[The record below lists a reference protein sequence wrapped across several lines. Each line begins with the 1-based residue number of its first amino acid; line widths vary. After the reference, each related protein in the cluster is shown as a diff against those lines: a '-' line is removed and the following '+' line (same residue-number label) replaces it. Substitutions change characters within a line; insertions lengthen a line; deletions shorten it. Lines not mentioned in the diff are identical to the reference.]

1 MHLESRDLERLVDNL
16 QKDFD
21 TEFSRMKAEATALV
35 NAAVP
40 ALKGRI
46 HRDTGALAESA
57 SVDVTEGPETW
68 SATISVGGPTA
79 DYVYYENAREG
90 HEIFG
95 AIDEQLET
103 DLSAVFGGRPT
114 YARGSVDHSKRES
127 A

>member
-1 MHLESRDLERLVDNL
+1 MHLEDKGLDRLIKDL
-16 QKDFD
+16 QQDFD
-21 TEFSRMKAEATALV
+21 LEFSRMKSEATALV
-35 NAAVP
+35 NAALP

-46 HRDTGALAESA
+46 HKDTGALAESA

-114 YARGSVDHSKRES
+114 YARGSVDHSKRE
-127 A
+127 AG

>member
-1 MHLESRDLERLVDNL
+1 MHLESRDLDRLIDDL

-35 NAAVP
+35 NAALP

-46 HRDTGALAESA
+46 HKDTGALAESA
-57 SVDVTEGPETW
+57 SVDVSESPDRW
-68 SATISVGGPTA
+68 SAAITVGGPTA

-90 HEIFG
+90 HNIFG
-95 AIDEQLET
+95 AIDEMLEAQ
-103 DLSAVFGGRPT
+103 LSAIFGGPPT
-114 YARGSVDHSKRES
+114 FARGSVDRSPRES